1 MNAMSMNS
9 VEDAH
14 IPIQKKVNV
23 MKSREEMLQEMMQN
37 IQNSDNIHLTEV
49 AMPGVKPSQVNKD
62 EVSK

>member
-1 MNAMSMNS
+1 
-9 VEDAH
+9 
-14 IPIQKKVNV
+14 

>member
-9 VEDAH
+9 VEGVR
-14 IPIQKKVNV
+14 ILIWKKASV
-23 MKSREEMLQEMMQN
+23 MKTREEMLQEMMQN

>member
-1 MNAMSMNS
+1 MNAMSTNS
-9 VEDAH
+9 VEDVR
-14 IPIQKKVNV
+14 ILLQKKVNI

>member
-1 MNAMSMNS
+1 
-9 VEDAH
+9 
-14 IPIQKKVNV
+14 
-23 MKSREEMLQEMMQN
+23 MKTREEMLQEMMQN